1 MVGDLHPLVAALPDI
16 PEDIEKGISDSARI
30 NVNLATL
37 KCRKGKEPSTN
48 KMSV

>member
-16 PEDIEKGISDSARI
+16 PEDIEKGISRI